1 MEGMKAGHGLDP
13 TGFSPAARPRRA
25 HYLICLGMG
34 ATVGF
39 VAAFGESFYAP
50 LAFPVLI
57 FSQAL
62 FSIVVAVAV
71 APLVEEPAKSL
82 GLLLLKEEEKLTFE
96 IADWTILGSLSGI
109 GFGFMENVVYALA
122 VQGYGVNVSLT
133 LFLLRG
139 LLTAPLHGITATLTG
154 FGVGLWQKSGNARML
169 VIPLVVAMIIHGSFN
184 LLASII

>member
-1 MEGMKAGHGLDP
+1 MAGRGSADSQPLNPAGH
-13 TGFSPAARPRRA
+13 PRRA

-57 FSQAL
+57 FSQTL
-62 FSIVVAVAV
+62 FPIVVAVAV

-122 VQGYGVNVSLT
+122 VQGYGINVSLS

-139 LLTAPLHGITATLTG
+139 LLTAPFHGITATLTG

-169 VIPLVVAMIIHGSFN
+169 VIPLVVAMVVHGSFN

>member
-1 MEGMKAGHGLDP
+1 MASGGSA
-13 TGFSPAARPRRA
+13 TGQPVEPVAHPKRA
-25 HYLICLGMG
+25 HYLICLGLG
-34 ATVGF
+34 VTVGF
-39 VAAFGESFYAP
+39 VAAFGETFYAP

-109 GFGFMENVVYALA
+109 GFGLMENVVYALA
-122 VQGYGVNVSLT
+122 VLGHGVNVSLS

-139 LLTAPLHGITATLTG
+139 L
-154 FGVGLWQKSGNARML
+154 
-169 VIPLVVAMIIHGSFN
+169 
-184 LLASII
+184 

>member
-62 FSIVVAVAV
+62 FSIVVAVVV

-96 IADWTILGSLSGI
+96 IADWTVLGSLSGI

-122 VQGYGVNVSLT
+122 ALGYGVNVSLA
-133 LFLLRG
+133 LFLMRG
-139 LLTAPLHGITATLTG
+139 LLTAPLHGMTATLTG
-154 FGVGLWQKSGNARML
+154 FGVGLWQKSGNARLL
-169 VIPLVVAMIIHGSFN
+169 VIPLLAAMVIHGSFN
-184 LLASII
+184 LLASVI

>member
-1 MEGMKAGHGLDP
+1 WFNIQTKLHGIQLSAPYYNGMEGMKAGHGLDP

-62 FSIVVAVAV
+62 FS
-71 APLVEEPAKSL
+71 
-82 GLLLLKEEEKLTFE
+82 
-96 IADWTILGSLSGI
+96 
-109 GFGFMENVVYALA
+109 M
-122 VQGYGVNVSLT
+122 
-133 LFLLRG
+133 RG

-154 FGVGLWQKSGNARML
+154 FGIGLWQKSGNARL
-169 VIPLVVAMIIHGSFN
+169 LLIPLVAAMVIHGSFN

>member
-1 MEGMKAGHGLDP
+1 MASGGSA
-13 TGFSPAARPRRA
+13 TGQPVEPVAHPKRA
-25 HYLICLGMG
+25 HYLICLGLG

-39 VAAFGESFYAP
+39 VAAFGETFYAP

-57 FSQAL
+57 FSSQAL

-109 GFGFMENVVYALA
+109 GFGFMENVVYAVGVL
-122 VQGYGVNVSLT
+122 GYGVNVSLT
-133 LFLLRG
+133 LFLMRG

-154 FGVGLWQKSGNARML
+154 FGIGLWQKSGNARL
-169 VIPLVVAMIIHGSFN
+169 LLIPLIAAMVIHGSFN

>member
-1 MEGMKAGHGLDP
+1 MAGG
-13 TGFSPAARPRRA
+13 GSAAGQPVEPVAHPKRA
-25 HYLICLGMG
+25 HYVICLGLG

-39 VAAFGESFYAP
+39 VAAFGETFYAP

-82 GLLLLKEEEKLTFE
+82 GLLLLKEEEKLTFQ
-96 IADWTILGSLSGI
+96 ISDWTILGSLSGI
-109 GFGFMENVVYALA
+109 GFGFMENVVYALG
-122 VQGYGVNVSLT
+122 VLPYGVNVSLT
-133 LFLLRG
+133 LFLMRG

-154 FGVGLWQKSGNARML
+154 FGIGLWQKSGNARLL
-169 VIPLVVAMIIHGSFN
+169 VIPLIVAMVIHGSFN

>member
-1 MEGMKAGHGLDP
+1 MKAGQGLDP
-13 TGFSPAARPRRA
+13 SGFSPAARPRRA

-96 IADWTILGSLSGI
+96 IADWTVLGSLSGI
-109 GFGFMENVVYALA
+109 GFGFLENVVYAVA
-122 VQGYGVNVSLT
+122 VLDHGVNVSLT
-133 LFLLRG
+133 LFLMRG

-154 FGVGLWQKSGNARML
+154 FGIGLWQKSGNARL
-169 VIPLVVAMIIHGSFN
+169 LLIPLVAAMVIHGSFN

>member
-1 MEGMKAGHGLDP
+1 MASGGSA
-13 TGFSPAARPRRA
+13 TGQHVEPVARPKRA

-39 VAAFGESFYAP
+39 VAAFGETFYGS
-50 LAFPVLI
+50 LAFPVLM
-57 FSQAL
+57 FGQAL

-82 GLLLLKEEEKLTFE
+82 GLLLLKEEEKLKFQ

-109 GFGFMENVVYALA
+109 GFGFMENVVYAVSVL
-122 VQGYGVNVSLT
+122 GYGVNVSLS
-133 LFLLRG
+133 LFLMRG

-154 FGVGLWQKSGNARML
+154 FGIGLWQKSGNARLL
-169 VIPLVVAMIIHGSFN
+169 VIPLIAAMVIHGSFN

>member
-1 MEGMKAGHGLDP
+1 MKAGHGLDP

-25 HYLICLGMG
+25 HYLISLGMG

-50 LAFPVLI
+50 LAFPVLL

-96 IADWTILGSLSGI
+96 IADWAILGSLSGI
-109 GFGFMENVVYALA
+109 GFGFMENVVYAVGVL
-122 VQGYGVNVSLT
+122 GYGVNVSLT
-133 LFLLRG
+133 LFLMRG

-154 FGVGLWQKSGNARML
+154 FGIGLWQKSGNARL
-169 VIPLVVAMIIHGSFN
+169 LLIPLIAAMVIHGSFN

>member
-13 TGFSPAARPRRA
+13 IGFSPAASPRRA

-96 IADWTILGSLSGI
+96 IADWTVLGSLSGI
-109 GFGFMENVVYALA
+109 GFGFLENVVYALA
-122 VQGYGVNVSLT
+122 ALGYGVNVSLA
-133 LFLLRG
+133 LFLMRG
-139 LLTAPLHGITATLTG
+139 LLTAPLHGMTATLTG
-154 FGVGLWQKSGNARML
+154 FGVGLWQKSGNARLL
-169 VIPLVVAMIIHGSFN
+169 VIPLLAAMVIHGSFN
-184 LLASII
+184 LLASVI

>member
-1 MEGMKAGHGLDP
+1 MAGRGSADSQPLNPAGH
-13 TGFSPAARPRRA
+13 PRRA

-96 IADWTILGSLSGI
+96 IADWAILGSLSGI
-109 GFGFMENVVYALA
+109 GFGFMENVVYAVGVL
-122 VQGYGVNVSLT
+122 GYGVNVSLT
-133 LFLLRG
+133 LFLMRG
-139 LLTAPLHGITATLTG
+139 LLTAPLHGMTATLTG
-154 FGVGLWQKSGNARML
+154 FGIGLWQKSGNARLL
-169 VIPLVVAMIIHGSFN
+169 VIPLIAAMVIHGSFN
-184 LLASII
+184 LVASII

>member
-1 MEGMKAGHGLDP
+1 
-13 TGFSPAARPRRA
+13 
-25 HYLICLGMG
+25 MG

-39 VAAFGESFYAP
+39 VAAFGETFYGS

-57 FSQAL
+57 FSQTL

-109 GFGFMENVVYALA
+109 GFGFMENVVYALG
-122 VQGYGVNVSLT
+122 VLSYGPNVSLS
-133 LFLLRG
+133 LFLMRG
-139 LLTAPLHGITATLTG
+139 LLTAPLHGMTATLTG
-154 FGVGLWQKSGNARML
+154 FGVGLWQKSGNARL
-169 VIPLVVAMIIHGSFN
+169 LLIPLIAAMVIHGSFN

>member
-1 MEGMKAGHGLDP
+1 MKAGHGLDP

-39 VAAFGESFYAP
+39 VAAFGESFYGA

-57 FSQAL
+57 FSQTL
-62 FSIVVAVAV
+62 FPIVVAVAV

-109 GFGFMENVVYALA
+109 GFGFMENVVYAVGVL
-122 VQGYGVNVSLT
+122 GYGVNVSLT
-133 LFLLRG
+133 LFLMRG

-154 FGVGLWQKSGNARML
+154 FGIGLWQKSGNARL
-169 VIPLVVAMIIHGSFN
+169 LLIPLIAAMVIHGSFN

>member
-1 MEGMKAGHGLDP
+1 MAGRGSA
-13 TGFSPAARPRRA
+13 TGQPVEPVAHPKRA

-39 VAAFGESFYAP
+39 VAAFGESFYGA

-57 FSQAL
+57 FSQTL
-62 FSIVVAVAV
+62 FPIVVAVAV
-71 APLVEEPAKSL
+71 APLVEEPAKTL

-109 GFGFMENVVYALA
+109 GFGFMENVVYAVGVL
-122 VQGYGVNVSLT
+122 GYGVNVSLT
-133 LFLLRG
+133 LFLMRG

-154 FGVGLWQKSGNARML
+154 FGIGLWQKSGNARL
-169 VIPLVVAMIIHGSFN
+169 LLIPLIAAMVIHGSFN

>member
-1 MEGMKAGHGLDP
+1 MAGRGSADSQPLN
-13 TGFSPAARPRRA
+13 PAARPRRA

-57 FSQAL
+57 FNQAL
-62 FSIVVAVAV
+62 FSIAVAVAV

-82 GLLLLKEEEKLTFE
+82 GLLLFKEEEKLSFK
-96 IADWTILGSLSGI
+96 IADWAVLGSLSGI
-109 GFGFMENVVYALA
+109 GFGFMENVVYALG
-122 VQGYGVNVSLT
+122 VLGYGVNVSLS
-133 LFLLRG
+133 LFLMRG
-139 LLTAPLHGITATLTG
+139 LLTPPLHGITATLTG
-154 FGVGLWQKSGNARML
+154 FGIGLWQKTGNARL
-169 VIPLVVAMIIHGSFN
+169 FVIPLIAAMVIHGSFN

>member
-1 MEGMKAGHGLDP
+1 MKAGHGLDP

-96 IADWTILGSLSGI
+96 IADWTVLGSLSGI
-109 GFGFMENVVYALA
+109 GFGFLENVVYAVA
-122 VQGYGVNVSLT
+122 VLDHGVNVSLT
-133 LFLLRG
+133 LFLMRG

-154 FGVGLWQKSGNARML
+154 FGIGLWQKSGNARL
-169 VIPLVVAMIIHGSFN
+169 LLIPLLAAMVIHGSFN
-184 LLASII
+184 LLASVI

>member
-1 MEGMKAGHGLDP
+1 MASGGSAAGQPLEPVAHP
-13 TGFSPAARPRRA
+13 KRA
-25 HYLICLGMG
+25 HYLICLGLG

-39 VAAFGESFYAP
+39 VAAFGETFYGS

-57 FSQAL
+57 LSQTL

-71 APLVEEPAKSL
+71 APLVEEPSKSL

-96 IADWTILGSLSGI
+96 IADWTILGALSGI
-109 GFGFMENVVYALA
+109 GFGFMENVVYAFGVL
-122 VQGYGVNVSLT
+122 GYGVNVSLT
-133 LFLLRG
+133 LFLMRG

-154 FGVGLWQKSGNARML
+154 LGVGLWQKSGNARL
-169 VIPLVVAMIIHGSFN
+169 LLIPLIAAMVIHGSFN

>member
-1 MEGMKAGHGLDP
+1 MKAGQGLDP
-13 TGFSPAARPRRA
+13 SGFSPAARPRRA

-39 VAAFGESFYAP
+39 VAAFGETFYGS

-57 FSQAL
+57 FSQTL

-96 IADWTILGSLSGI
+96 IADWTILGALSGI
-109 GFGFMENVVYALA
+109 GFGFMENVVYALG
-122 VQGYGVNVSLT
+122 VLGYGVNVSLT
-133 LFLLRG
+133 LFLMRG

-154 FGVGLWQKSGNARML
+154 FGVGLWQKSGNARL
-169 VIPLVVAMIIHGSFN
+169 LLIPLIAAMVVHGSFN

>member
-1 MEGMKAGHGLDP
+1 MKASHGLDP

-62 FSIVVAVAV
+62 FSVVVAVAV

-109 GFGFMENVVYALA
+109 GFGFMENVVYAVGVL
-122 VQGYGVNVSLT
+122 GYGVNVSLT
-133 LFLLRG
+133 LFLMRG

-154 FGVGLWQKSGNARML
+154 FGIGLWQKSGNARL
-169 VIPLVVAMIIHGSFN
+169 LLIPLIAAMVIHGSFN

>member
-1 MEGMKAGHGLDP
+1 MASGGSA
-13 TGFSPAARPRRA
+13 TGEPVEPVAHPKRA

-109 GFGFMENVVYALA
+109 GFGFMENVVYAVGVL
-122 VQGYGVNVSLT
+122 GYGVNVSLT
-133 LFLLRG
+133 LFLMRC

-154 FGVGLWQKSGNARML
+154 FGIGLWQKSGNARL
-169 VIPLVVAMIIHGSFN
+169 LLIPLIAAMVIHGSFN